1 MDDEAFRRVF
11 EATRGPLIAYLRK
24 IAGDPARADDLF
36 QEAYVRLLNHPPRA
50 EDPASVRSWLFTTAT
65 RLARDAWRSEKP
77 HRWFDRWRDRP
88 GEAPE
93 VEPVDETPPVER
105 GAWSQEAVAIGF
117 DALSPRQRSLLWLAY
132 VEGFDHRELARLF
145 GVSRASVRVL
155 LSRARAR
162 MSAALS
168 GVGVEGSER

>member
-36 QEAYVRLLNHPPRA
+36 QEAYVRLINHPPRA
-50 EDPASVRSWLFTTAT
+50 QDPASVRSWLFTTAT

-77 HRWFDRWRDRP
+77 RRWFGRWRVDP
-88 GEAPE
+88 DDAPA
-93 VEPVDETPPVER
+93 VEPVDEAPPADR

-117 DALSPRQRSLLWLAY
+117 DALSPRQRGLLWLAY
-132 VEGFDHRELARLF
+132 VEGFDHAELADVF
-145 GVSRASVRVL
+145 GLSKASVRVL

-162 MSAALS
+162 MSAALANI
-168 GVGVEGSER
+168 GVKGSER